1 MVSINKLVAG
11 AIVLFAAL
19 PAHAAAPASKEPASG
34 KMFCCENGRICGDSF
49 PERCR
54 GKAYSILDAKGN
66 LIREEPAPLTPQQK
80 AEAAAEAQRKK
91 DLEEH
96 AREQRRQDQALL
108 QTYTS
113 AQDIDRSQARAEL
126 DVGAAIKGAE
136 EKIAAARKQRKKF
149 EDEAEFYKKKSL
161 PPDVAKGLRDA
172 DHEIKTQ
179 QELLDIK
186 RKDLASIQAK
196 YDADRKRYAELTGQ
210 SVAPTTPAKPS
221 PPASPA
227 APQTR

>member
-136 EKIAAARKQRKKF
+136 ERLQQRASSARSSRMRPSSTRR
-149 EDEAEFYKKKSL
+149 SL
-161 PPDVAKGLRDA
+161 CLPTWPRGCA
-172 DHEIKTQ
+172 T
-179 QELLDIK
+179 
-186 RKDLASIQAK
+186 
-196 YDADRKRYAELTGQ
+196 
-210 SVAPTTPAKPS
+210 PTTKS
-221 PPASPA
+221 RRSRNFLTSRGRTWPASRPSTMRTA
-227 APQTR
+227 SAMPN

>member
-1 MVSINKLVAG
+1 VNKLAAG

-19 PAHAAAPASKEPASG
+19 PALAATPASG
-34 KMFCCENGRICGDSF
+34 KIFCCEGGRICGDSF

-54 GKAYSILDAKGN
+54 GKAYSILDDKGN

-91 DLEEH
+91 ELDER

-108 QTYTS
+108 QTYAS

-149 EDEAEFYKKKSL
+149 EEEAEFYKRKTL
-161 PPDVAKGLRDA
+161 PPEVTKGLREA
-172 DHEIKTQ
+172 DHEIKTH
-179 QELLDIK
+179 QELLDVK

-196 YDADRKRYAELTGQ
+196 YDADRKRYSELTGQ
-210 SVAPTTPAKPS
+210 AAAPAAPAKPTQPA
-221 PPASPA
+221 PPTP
-227 APQTR
+227 PTR